1 MTEMQIRT
9 LKNKSLKQK
18 ISESQERLK
27 IQKEIDNYATG
38 IRQGTKFM
46 AYNLDM
52 IVKLE
57 EKLSEVGNEGNNS

>member
-18 ISESQERLK
+18 ILESQERLK

-57 EKLSEVGNEGNNS
+57 GKRSEVGNEGSKS

>member
-18 ISESQERLK
+18 ILESQERLK